1 MRCQKLEDWLTDGRP
16 LGGQL
21 DRELKK
27 SKGEYIMAGLGW
39 AESWSW
45 CESPARSILRGD
57 PAEHK

>member
-1 MRCQKLEDWLTDGRP
+1 MTDGRP